1 MRDKVFVSGCFDM
14 FHSGHVQF
22 LEKAS
27 RIGDV
32 YVGVGSD
39 KTVEELKRKTPV
51 NNQEERLFMVSQC
64 KYVKDAFINKGS
76 GILDFKEKLKE
87 LKPKFF
93 FVNEDGDHESKRS
106 LCEELGIFYVTSQR
120 DSKTFLPK
128 RSTTSINHGC
138 KIPYRIDLG
147 GGWLDQDYVNKIIE
161 KDSSVITICVEPE
174 EYMEEKCGFSTST
187 RNKAIDL
194 WGNNIP
200 SIYKE
205 KSAKILFSYENLPG
219 SKKFITGSQDAI
231 GICYPGLNK
240 INYHPNTLWPYSVE
254 SITDESILNFL
265 EDNLRVLIINKREFD
280 LDLLS
285 KTNITKPYVNLLA
298 RYTEYLWN
306 AIMNKDLEHL
316 GIHMKQ
322 VFLAQ
327 CDLFP
332 LMMNETVS
340 TVINK
345 YSDDVLGY
353 KLLGCGGGGALLLV
367 TDKDIEGSHKI
378 KIRR

>member
-32 YVGVGSD
+32 YVGIGSD

-51 NNQEERLFMVSQC
+51 NNQDERLFMVSQC
-64 KYVKDAFINKGS
+64 KYVTDAFINKGS
-76 GILDFKEKLKE
+76 GILDFKDKLKD
-87 LKPKFF
+87 LRPKFF
-93 FVNEDGDHESKRS
+93 FVNEDGDHEDKRA

-120 DSKTFLPK
+120 DTKTFLPK
-128 RSTTSINHGC
+128 RSTTSINHDC

-147 GGWLDQDYVNKIIE
+147 GGWLDQDYVNKLRS
-161 KDSSVITICVEPE
+161 KDSSVITISIEPQDF
-174 EYMEEKCGFSTST
+174 MEEKCGFSTST

-194 WGNNIP
+194 WGDRLP

-205 KSAKILFSYENLPG
+205 KAAKILFSYENLPG
-219 SKKFITGSQDAI
+219 SKKFISGSQDAI

-254 SITDESILNFL
+254 SILDESILNFI
-265 EDNLRVLIINKREFD
+265 EDNLRVVILEKREHE

-285 KTNITKPYVNLLA
+285 KTDL
-298 RYTEYLWN
+298 TETNVEMLSFGLKNY
-306 AIMNKDLEHL
+306 
-316 GIHMKQ
+316 
-322 VFLAQ
+322 
-327 CDLFP
+327 
-332 LMMNETVS
+332 
-340 TVINK
+340 
-345 YSDDVLGY
+345 
-353 KLLGCGGGGALLLV
+353 
-367 TDKDIEGSHKI
+367 GSL
-378 KIRR
+378 